1 MSLFFQ
7 PEELTLV
14 VENVLQDSN
23 LAAHDSAHS
32 KLNNSKNLEP
42 QQTKFKNNCLKMVN
56 NNLTATTKCNQRIE
70 CHQPNLPIQDDD
82 EENDDLE
89 HGNDSQELMASPWY
103 QQGLSRYAT
112 RCFTCCPMMSI
123 LKLHFGTN
131 LIIFLFFR
139 DITTEILSSRP
150 VGSFVVRQSQS
161 RTDAWAL
168 SVHIPY
174 GIVAHYL
181 IQKIR
186 VENKIYYKIQVITF
200 IMPFFWWSSS
210 FISCLSIFWPKLVKK
225 RLQFCI

>member
-23 LAAHDSAHS
+23 IAAHDSAHS

-42 QQTKFKNNCLKMVN
+42 QQPKFKNNCLKMVN
-56 NNLTATTKCNQRIE
+56 NNLTATAKCNQRIE

-123 LKLHFGTN
+123 WNCTFEQTLSFLLFSGISQLKFCHQGLLDHLSFVNPNPGPMLGHCPFTYPMA
-131 LIIFLFFR
+131 LLL
-139 DITTEILSSRP
+139 TTSSRRY
-150 VGSFVVRQSQS
+150 V
-161 RTDAWAL
+161 L
-168 SVHIPY
+168 
-174 GIVAHYL
+174 
-181 IQKIR
+181 KIKSTTKFR
-186 VENKIYYKIQVITF
+186 
-200 IMPFFWWSSS
+200 
-210 FISCLSIFWPKLVKK
+210 
-225 RLQFCI
+225 

>member
-42 QQTKFKNNCLKMVN
+42 QQPKFKNNCLKMVN

-112 RCFTCCPMMSI
+112 RCFTCCPMLSI
-123 LKLHFGTN
+123 LKLHFWAN
-131 LIIFLFFR
+131 LII
-139 DITTEILSSRP
+139 
-150 VGSFVVRQSQS
+150 
-161 RTDAWAL
+161 
-168 SVHIPY
+168 
-174 GIVAHYL
+174 
-181 IQKIR
+181 
-186 VENKIYYKIQVITF
+186 
-200 IMPFFWWSSS
+200 S
-210 FISCLSIFWPKLVKK
+210 FIFQGYHNWNSVIKACWIICRSSIPIPDRCLGIIRSHTLWHCCSLPHPEDTCWK
-225 RLQFCI
+225 